1 MEESAGLTRRRL
13 FATAGAAGLAAA
25 LGVATTGSPFGGG
38 RRTIDFW
45 HLFGGG
51 DGARLTEMLTKL
63 AKLQPDLDVR
73 SLILPWG
80 NPYYTKLSLAAVGGR
95 PPDVA
100 VMHATRL
107 AAFAPA
113 GLLEPL
119 PAAALARHGLS
130 ADRFLPKPWQ
140 AGQVGGEQYAVPL
153 DTHPFVLYVNTAL
166 AGKAGLLDGDGVL
179 KRLDGP
185 GALLDAFDA
194 VKSKTGKAG
203 IVFETRGVT
212 PWRLFLTLYSQA
224 GGKPI
229 LADGGRTVTLDDA
242 KALQALEWIAEPRK
256 RGTGGEDVDYQ
267 ASVALFGNQSSAF
280 LLNGEWEVTTY
291 QTQKLKFDMRPVP
304 NVFGDEHTQADSHT
318 FVLPRKDRTPEQ
330 LDAALAF
337 ISRLVDQGQTWAQGG
352 HVPAYKPTFDSDAY
366 RKLTPQSH
374 YASVADHV
382 VYDPSA
388 WYSGS
393 GSDLEN
399 QAGAAFQPVATG
411 AKSPRQGLSAFHA
424 YLDRLSTVASPV

>member
-1 MEESAGLTRRRL
+1 MDEAGLTRRGL
-13 FATAGAAGLAAA
+13 LVGAGAVGLAAMA
-25 LGVATTGSPFGGG
+25 GVATAGSPFGGG

-51 DGARLTEMLTKL
+51 DGARLTEMLGKVR
-63 AKLQPDLDVR
+63 DLRVR

-100 VMHATRL
+100 VVHATRL
-107 AAFAPA
+107 QGFAPN

-119 PAAALARHGLS
+119 DSAELSRHGLS
-130 ADRFLPKPWQ
+130 QDRFLPKPWA
-140 AGQVGGEQYAVPL
+140 AGQVDGTQFAIPL
-153 DTHPFVLYVNTAL
+153 DTHPFVLYVNTEL

-179 KRLDGP
+179 KNLDGED
-185 GALLDAFDA
+185 ALLDAFDA
-194 VKSKTGKAG
+194 VKKATGKSG

-229 LADGGRTVTLDDA
+229 LTDAGRTVTLDDA
-242 KALQALEWIAEPRK
+242 KALRALEWMAEPAK
-256 RGTGGEDVDYQ
+256 RGTGGADVDYQ
-267 ASVALFGNQSSAF
+267 ASVALFGNQTAAF
-280 LLNGEWEVTTY
+280 ALNGEWEVTTF

-304 NVFGDEHTQADSHT
+304 NVMGTAHTQADSHT
-318 FVLPRKDRTPEQ
+318 FVLPKKDRTPEQ
-330 LDAALAF
+330 LDAALGF
-337 ISRLVDQGQTWAQGG
+337 ISQLIGQGQTWAQGG
-352 HVPAYKPTFDSDAY
+352 HVPAYKPTFESGAY
-366 RKLTPQSH
+366 HKLVPQSH
-374 YASVADHV
+374 YASVASTV
-382 VYDPSA
+382 VYDPPA

-393 GSDLEN
+393 GSDLEL

-411 AKSPRQGLSAFHA
+411 QSSPRQGLSSFHA
-424 YLDRLSTVASPV
+424 YLDRLSGVASPV